1 MTGKRTPPTM
11 THDEMVEKM
20 LSNPAVKAEYDAIAD
35 EFALLDEMLAA
46 RKEAGLTQA
55 EVAERMG
62 TKATAITRMESNLA
76 SGTSGPSFATLKKF
90 ARATG
95 KKLQIRFVYLSTTA
109 PSFWRRFTPEKYQ
122 SPDYHIPLRL
132 LPSQIR

>member
-1 MTGKRTPPTM
+1 MTGKRNSPTM
-11 THDEMVEKM
+11 THDGMAAKWM
-20 LSNPAVKAEYDAIAD
+20 ADPAFKAEYDAIAD

-76 SGTSGPSFATLKKF
+76 SGVSGPSFATLKKF

-95 KKLQIRFVYLSTTA
+95 KKLQIRFV
-109 PSFWRRFTPEKYQ
+109 
-122 SPDYHIPLRL
+122 
-132 LPSQIR
+132 

>member
-76 SGTSGPSFATLKKF
+76 SGTSGPSFATLKKI

-95 KKLQIRFVYLSTTA
+95 KKLQIRFV
-109 PSFWRRFTPEKYQ
+109 
-122 SPDYHIPLRL
+122 
-132 LPSQIR
+132 

>member
-1 MTGKRTPPTM
+1 
-11 THDEMVEKM
+11 MVEKM

-76 SGTSGPSFATLKKF
+76 SGTSGPS
-90 ARATG
+90 
-95 KKLQIRFVYLSTTA
+95 
-109 PSFWRRFTPEKYQ
+109 
-122 SPDYHIPLRL
+122 
-132 LPSQIR
+132 LPH

>member
-11 THDEMVEKM
+11 THDEMAAKWM
-20 LSNPAVKAEYDAIAD
+20 DDPAFKAEYDTIAD

-76 SGTSGPSFATLKKF
+76 SGVSGPSFATLKKF

-95 KKLQIRFVYLSTTA
+95 KKLQIRFV
-109 PSFWRRFTPEKYQ
+109 
-122 SPDYHIPLRL
+122 
-132 LPSQIR
+132 

>member
-1 MTGKRTPPTM
+1 MTKFMTWHQLPSELNIQTDISNM

-76 SGTSGPSFATLKKF
+76 SGISGPSFATLKKF

-95 KKLQIRFVYLSTTA
+95 KKLQIRFV
-109 PSFWRRFTPEKYQ
+109 
-122 SPDYHIPLRL
+122 
-132 LPSQIR
+132 